1 MLNTMIV
8 VKMKKTNFSEWKKLF
23 DGDAENRAK
32 FARDTLVG
40 KVDENTAIVTA
51 DIFDPEGMKQA
62 FSDPEMGKRLEEM
75 GVERT
80 MYLLQ
85 PAPVPGS

>member
-23 DGDAENRAK
+23 DGDAEMRSK
-32 FARDTLVG
+32 FMRDALVG

-62 FSDPEMGKRLEEM
+62 FSDPEMVKSLEEM

-80 MYLLQ
+80 MYMLQ

>member
-40 KVDENTAIVTA
+40 KVDENTAIGVAEGESATCA
-51 DIFDPEGMKQA
+51 DII
-62 FSDPEMGKRLEEM
+62 EEFCNSAIF
-75 GVERT
+75 T
-80 MYLLQ
+80 TKFTTK
-85 PAPVPGS
+85 